1 MRPLRPIA
9 LGLLA
14 IALAGCATTTPG
26 WTYAPAPSITT
37 APSTSAGASAE
48 PSDGGGTEADISAEA
63 LAFDTATLAAP
74 VGEAFQLV
82 FANND
87 PAIPHNVEI
96 KDSAGVQVFLG
107 DVFPGIETRT
117 YDVPALAA
125 GEYEFLCTVHPTM
138 KGVLIA
144 G

>member
-14 IALAGCATTTPG
+14 IALAACTSAAPG
-26 WTYAPAPSITT
+26 WTYAPAPAITP
-37 APSTSAGASAE
+37 APSGSAGASAE
-48 PSDGGGTEADISAEA
+48 PSDGGGTDADISAEA

-87 PAIPHNVEI
+87 PAIPHNIEI

-125 GEYEFLCTVHPTM
+125 GQYEFLCTVHPTM
-138 KGVLIA
+138 KGVMIA

>member
-1 MRPLRPIA
+1 MRPLRLLAP
-9 LGLLA
+9 GLLA
-14 IALAGCATTTPG
+14 IALAACSSAVPG
-26 WTYAPAPSITT
+26 WTYAPAPSITP
-37 APSTSAGASAE
+37 APSGSAGASAE
-48 PSDGGGTEADISAEA
+48 PSDGGGTDADISAVN
-63 LAFDTATLAAP
+63 LQFDTATLAAP

-96 KDSAGVQVFLG
+96 KDAAGVQVFLG

-117 YDVPALAA
+117 YDVPALAS
-125 GEYEFLCTVHPTM
+125 GQYEFVCTVHPTM